1 MAGVVVSLPLL
12 VAEDDCPV
20 LSVWCPDG
28 SVVHLSAPARVGT
41 DCNRNESSGEVVAAA
56 VAAAAGTGFITNM
69 ILGQDNLAYPPPRCT

>member
-1 MAGVVVSLPLL
+1 
-12 VAEDDCPV
+12 
-20 LSVWCPDG
+20 
-28 SVVHLSAPARVGT
+28 VHLSAPARVGT